1 MHGLSTKHAVVPA
14 FRIFP
19 QRGEDTAKRGGRRLC
34 IKKKHGNYIVDHGKF
49 NELCFLISVGTL
61 WKGAH

>member
-34 IKKKHGNYIVDHGKF
+34 IKKNMEIT
-49 NELCFLISVGTL
+49 LLIMENSMNCVF
-61 WKGAH
+61 